1 MPQSQVADVADPV
14 FDDAVPLDVGAGRDQ
29 AGQFRFQGT
38 SQQRWPAAARPIP
51 QAVHAF
57 RVVAH
62 DPITQR
68 LSVHASLP
76 GRFFPADP
84 VQRHG
89 NRQQA
94 PANPPIARAA
104 GQDGVETG

>member
-1 MPQSQVADVADPV
+1 MLQSQVADVADPV

-29 AGQFRFQGT
+29 AGQFRFQ
-38 SQQRWPAAARPIP
+38 SANQQRRPAAAHPIP

-76 GRFFPADP
+76 GRFFPAAP
-84 VQRHG
+84 SSAMAIASRR
-89 NRQQA
+89 RQTRPSLA
-94 PANPPIARAA
+94 PRAK
-104 GQDGVETG
+104 TG